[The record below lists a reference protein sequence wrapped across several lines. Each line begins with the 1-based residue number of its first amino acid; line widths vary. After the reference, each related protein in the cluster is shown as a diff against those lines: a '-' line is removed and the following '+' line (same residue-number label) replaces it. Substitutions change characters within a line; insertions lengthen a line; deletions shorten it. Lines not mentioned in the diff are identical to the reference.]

1 MSGPISPISSQSL
14 HQSMGL
20 GSVTPSGSPLSSG
33 PAPKTSFSDV
43 LKTAVGEVSQ
53 LQNDATSAVEQL
65 SMGQTDDVVGVMSAV
80 EKSELAFKTL
90 LAIRTKLMSAYDEI
104 RNMPI

>member
-14 HQSMGL
+14 SPSMGL
-20 GSVTPSGSPLSSG
+20 GSVTPGGSSLGSTA
-33 PAPKTSFSDV
+33 APKTSFSDV
-43 LKTAVGEVSQ
+43 LKNAVGEVSQ

-90 LAIRTKLMSAYDEI
+90 LAIRTKLMTAYDEI